1 MIQPSIP
8 LPIRLCNISFGV
20 THPSDHIHNCLDNPL
35 KKSSQHQ
42 HDPMSSPRYMDLATF
57 MRAPQ
62 IKSPSDCDIAMVGIP
77 YDGAVTNR
85 PGARHGPREI
95 RNSSS
100 MMRSIHPVTR
110 TDPYQQ
116 CRIGDGGDVPFT
128 NVYEVEK
135 AHKDIEDF
143 INLFTTSGVP
153 ILAAGGDHSV
163 TLPILR
169 SLGKDEP
176 LSLIH
181 IDAHTDTW
189 DDFLGT
195 DYSHGA
201 PFRRAVEE
209 GLIDPTKTIQIG
221 IRGAQ
226 NASVGW
232 DYSKSVGMHV
242 VFMEDVVEMGIPAV
256 IQKTREII
264 GSTRTY
270 LSFDI
275 DSIDPAFAPGTGTPE
290 VGGFTTREALSMI
303 RGFNG
308 LNLVGA
314 DVVEVSPPWDTN
326 GMTALV
332 GASMM
337 YELLCLLATAH
348 TER

>member
-1 MIQPSIP
+1 MENALKMPSE
-8 LPIRLCNISFGV
+8 
-20 THPSDHIHNCLDNPL
+20 
-35 KKSSQHQ
+35 KQY
-42 HDPMSSPRYMDLATF
+42 DPMSSPRYMDIPTF

-62 IKSPSDCDIAMVGIP
+62 IESPSDCDVAMIGIP

-110 TDPYQQ
+110 INPYQQ
-116 CRIGDGGDVPFT
+116 CRIGDAGDVPFT
-128 NVYEVEK
+128 NVYDVEK
-135 AHKDIEDF
+135 AHQNIEDF
-143 INLFTTSGVP
+143 VHLWTSSNTA

-163 TLPILR
+163 TLPVLR
-169 SLGKDEP
+169 ALRLGCNEP
-176 LSLIH
+176 LGLIH

-209 GLIDPTKTIQIG
+209 GLIDPERTVQIG

-232 DYSKSVGMHV
+232 DYSESVGMRV
-242 VFMEDVVEMGIPAV
+242 IFMEEVLDLGVQAV
-256 IQKTREII
+256 IKEARKII
-264 GSTRTY
+264 GSSQAY
-270 LSFDI
+270 ISFDI

-290 VGGFTTREALSMI
+290 VGGFTSREALSLV

-308 LNLVGA
+308 LNIAGA
-314 DVVEVSPPWDTN
+314 DVVEISPPWDPT

-337 YELLCLLATAH
+337 YELLCILATARGLE
-348 TER
+348 TK